1 MSHIY
6 LSNMTPKDEQENS
19 GSSRTS
25 DSTPELGFVPMCQPG
40 SKIGMVDENSTAIR
54 IQDEAEEADNRN
66 HRRATMTSEQ
76 RGLSKVSDLYDR
88 DHKGYLDPTEEAMRR
103 MDSKNLG
110 FLDNNKVY
118 QIMQTLQLEQQ
129 KSQELIASLQKE
141 HQKSMSLKRGIVYM
155 SIFAFLLAISNIGTS
170 FAAARLAKDT
180 TISGDEMVTTNGGV
194 RVSTTPK
201 DIVLTVNEVQG
212 SDDVSRHRML
222 QQVCANVAGTGL
234 TCDVLGQIDY
244 ADAIALYQQFCPLYP
259 GITSPAQCTNIGLSQ
274 VLLKCGTR
282 LTTIMGGS
290 QFPTRGLPGQDTSFF
305 VFPSPST
312 LTREGTPGS
321 DYFQAFQWVQ
331 EPVASFSLSTSP
343 ITTSCQEFFAFKLY
357 CPSSGGGFGTCFM
370 IHTYDANTV
379 RCTSQVQLCENPS
392 VAGVPP
398 TTRRLGAKSA
408 N

>member
-1 MSHIY
+1 
-6 LSNMTPKDEQENS
+6 MTSKDDQENS

-25 DSTPELGFVPMCQPG
+25 DSTPDVGFVPMCQPG
-40 SKIGMVDENSTAIR
+40 SKIVMVDENSTAICV
-54 IQDEAEEADNRN
+54 QDVAEDKDNR
-66 HRRATMTSEQ
+66 RASMNPEQ

-118 QIMQTLQLEQQ
+118 QIMHSLQTEQQ

-155 SIFAFLLAISNIGTS
+155 SIFAFVLALSNIGTS

-180 TISGDEMVTTNGGV
+180 TISGDEMVTTSGGV

-201 DIVLTVNEVQG
+201 DIVLTVNEVQTTDE
-212 SDDVSRHRML
+212 SSRRRIL
-222 QQVCANVAGTGL
+222 QDVCANVAGTGL

-244 ADAIALYQQFCPLYP
+244 NDAVALYKQFCPAYP
-259 GITSPAQCTNIGLSQ
+259 AISSPANCTNIGLSQ
-274 VLLKCGTR
+274 VILKCGTR
-282 LTTIMGGS
+282 LTTILGGS
-290 QFPTRGLPGQDTSFF
+290 QFPTRGLPAQDTSFF
-305 VFPSPST
+305 VFPSPAT

-321 DYFQAFQWVQ
+321 DYFQGYQWVQ
-331 EPVASFSLSTSP
+331 QPVASYSLSSSP
-343 ITTSCQEFFAFKLY
+343 ITSSCQEFFAFKLY
-357 CPSSGGGFGTCFM
+357 CPSSGGGFGSCFM

-379 RCTSQVQLCENPS
+379 RCTTSVQLCENP
-392 VAGVPP
+392 VPGVTP
-398 TTRRLGAKSA
+398 TRRLGAKSA